1 MPDDAPIWRVSVG
14 YSATYPPG
22 AVQSWCAACK
32 SELDRKTLP
41 PEFENW
47 PEDRRERLLRAY
59 AENIP
64 RWCWHPALSCEHC
77 GRPVIFNGAR
87 RIPLHAVCGDACRYA
102 VKLAQARARYA
113 RRERPRPQ
121 VV

>member
-14 YSATYPPG
+14 YPRPIHRAPCSHGVPLAE
-22 AVQSWCAACK
+22 

-64 RWCWHPALSCEHC
+64 HWRWHPALSCEHC

-102 VKLAQARARYA
+102 VMLAQARVRAA
-113 RRERPRPQ
+113 PAAHVRRSSA
-121 VV
+121 

>member
-59 AENIP
+59 AENP
-64 RWCWHPALSCEHC
+64 GAGTLRCPASTA
-77 GRPVIFNGAR
+77 GAR
-87 RIPLHAVCGDACRYA
+87 
-102 VKLAQARARYA
+102 
-113 RRERPRPQ
+113 
-121 VV
+121 